1 MREQVQTI
9 EKGLLSV
16 VDIINRTPYLRDN
29 TRLFSQIFASENV
42 NFLRRIG
49 IKDRNI
55 QSALSWDKPARTVR
69 SYRSIS
75 HIRTYYRTHTIRNGS
90 FFSRVR

>member
-16 VDIINRTPYLRDN
+16 VDIIHRTPYLRDN

-42 NFLRRIG
+42 LRRIG
-49 IKDRNI
+49 IKDRKI